1 MEFAG
6 QRQHLGFWSYQSQN
20 TQSDFIA
27 TQLYNSWENHRF
39 SHWLSRLDDFTTQIN
54 RKTIFFHIVSTPNL
68 RLQKKAAKSL
78 RPKLFV

>member
-27 TQLYNSWENHRF
+27 TQLYNSWENDRF

-54 RKTIFFHIVSTPNL
+54 RKTLFSTLFH
-68 RLQKKAAKSL
+68 RLICGWKKGPL
-78 RPKLFV
+78 T